1 MAETGVATVLQCL
14 NTGRSIMNV
23 IKQKAWAV
31 LLMLT
36 ASKEIYA
43 GEEYSKSEPN
53 GPSSTSNS
61 ESKISNGHPNWL
73 FLKIVE
79 ELNAANDSCDYL
91 DSRYDATTL
100 PSAYIQI
107 YDNSVGGSSA
117 YIQGG
122 YVAAESVGFDRNAD
136 IAKSFGASWSDSLQV
151 TYRGITVTVNNLDIS
166 LGNLPINK
174 SSISRELRQFSGSAD
189 VRYTD
194 GQQDYAQQFEWDSL
208 RVELYEQGEAVRLY
222 AEQNKGS
229 SESDGWFILSGKLS
243 PPASD
248 GDVVDFWLRLDTK
261 LPASYN
267 SQCGS

>member
-1 MAETGVATVLQCL
+1 MK
-14 NTGRSIMNV
+14 V
-23 IKQKAWAV
+23 IKHTAWTV

-36 ASKEIYA
+36 ASQQIYA
-43 GEEYSKSEPN
+43 GDKNSESEPS

-79 ELNAANDSCDYL
+79 QLNSATNSCDYL
-91 DSRYDATTL
+91 DSRYDATAL
-100 PSAYIQI
+100 PRAYLEIH
-107 YDNSVGGSSA
+107 DNGIGGSTAFITGSSV
-117 YIQGG
+117 
-122 YVAAESVGFDRNAD
+122 VAAESVGFQRNAD
-136 IAKSFGASWSDSLQV
+136 VAKSFGVSWNDPIQL
-151 TYRGITVTVNNLDIS
+151 THAGITVTVSNLDIS

-174 SSISRELRQFSGSAD
+174 SSIGRELRQFSGSAD

-194 GQQDYAQQFEWDSL
+194 GQQDYVQQFDWESL

-229 SESDGWFILSGKLS
+229 SESDGWFILSGKLT

>member
-1 MAETGVATVLQCL
+1 
-14 NTGRSIMNV
+14 MNV
-23 IKQKAWAV
+23 IQQTAWAV

-36 ASKEIYA
+36 ASKELYA
-43 GEEYSKSEPN
+43 GNENSKPEPS

-73 FLKIVE
+73 FLKIFE
-79 ELNAANDSCDYL
+79 ELNTANDSCDYL
-91 DSRYDATTL
+91 NSRYDATAL
-100 PSAYIQI
+100 
-107 YDNSVGGSSA
+107 SSA
-117 YIQGG
+117 YIEIYDNGIGG
-122 YVAAESVGFDRNAD
+122 STAYIRGDYIAAESVGFDRNAD
-136 IAKSFGASWSDSLQV
+136 VAKSFGASWSDSIQV
-151 TYRGITVTVNNLDIS
+151 THNGITVTVNNLDIS

-174 SSISRELRQFSGSAD
+174 SSIGRELRQFSGSAD

-194 GQQDYAQQFEWDSL
+194 VQQDYAQQFEWDAL

-222 AEQNKGS
+222 AEQNQGS
-229 SESDGWFILSGKLS
+229 SESDGWYVLSGKLT

-261 LPASYN
+261 LPASYS